1 MVKVSEKGSFTKVMM
16 LYVKMTKINI
26 FFFQILEIKALEQY
40 EGHLF
45 KENDWTVVETMIL
58 WSFYLPYFYDS
69 LTSPIL
75 VLKLVAWQT
84 LEEGNRFGTPSNVP
98 D

>member
-1 MVKVSEKGSFTKVMM
+1 MEWYGKDLRKGFLHKNNDV
-16 LYVKMTKINI
+16 VRENDQNQHF

-84 LEEGNRFGTPSNVP
+84 LEEGE
-98 D
+98 